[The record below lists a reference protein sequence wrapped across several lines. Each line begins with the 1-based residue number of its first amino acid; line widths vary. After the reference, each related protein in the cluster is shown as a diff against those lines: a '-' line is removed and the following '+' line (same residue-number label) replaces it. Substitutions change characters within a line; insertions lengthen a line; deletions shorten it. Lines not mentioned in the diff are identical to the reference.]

1 MCPKKCLIFLLLI
14 TLLPLSS
21 CSSQKSLPPLQPQW
35 LVANDLTITEHTQDL
50 SSKQTT
56 VTLQTLTIDGLRD
69 RKVERSIND
78 LLKREAEALLTAPL
92 PAYHGLHQQ
101 LPPDAKLK
109 ERSVSIRVTGDFNH
123 LLSVSLQRKQT
134 YRMANGQNHLLCI
147 DIRPLTVDL
156 HTGRVMT
163 LADLFPADSDYQTLL
178 NQLTQQ
184 AITSSR
190 SYDDIP
196 SYQLIA
202 PFTGVTENWHFN
214 VTPYGLCF
222 YLDEQT
228 PAFLLSSPQPQSITL
243 PNAALD
249 GSGYFAGTAYDAAR
263 SPLSKTC
270 HPYRLLRYLSPL
282 DHYIVQKQDDLLPGC
297 YTELRLYLS
306 SAWPPVI
313 QQAIT
318 QAAQPDSDMLENI
331 RTELASGKH
340 QCYLGSGSAQ
350 RLGPYY
356 LVYGS
361 MHSGETAGWIDIG
374 IEESYRSTQTIYD
387 AQTLQTLSLSDLFV
401 PGYDYQAALIQAL
414 LTKEPKVDEATA
426 QILLKN
432 ASFMLQENGLQFM
445 ISYPDQSWPVSVLIT
460 FRELGEDHFLC
471 FQ

>member
-1 MCPKKCLIFLLLI
+1 MTCCLAA
-14 TLLPLSS
+14 TQSS
-21 CSSQKSLPPLQPQW
+21 
-35 LVANDLTITEHTQDL
+35 V
-50 SSKQTT
+50 
-56 VTLQTLTIDGLRD
+56 
-69 RKVERSIND
+69 
-78 LLKREAEALLTAPL
+78 
-92 PAYHGLHQQ
+92 
-101 LPPDAKLK
+101 
-109 ERSVSIRVTGDFNH
+109 
-123 LLSVSLQRKQT
+123 
-134 YRMANGQNHLLCI
+134 
-147 DIRPLTVDL
+147 
-156 HTGRVMT
+156 
-163 LADLFPADSDYQTLL
+163 
-178 NQLTQQ
+178 
-184 AITSSR
+184 
-190 SYDDIP
+190 
-196 SYQLIA
+196 
-202 PFTGVTENWHFN
+202 FTF
-214 VTPYGLCF
+214 
-222 YLDEQT
+222 
-228 PAFLLSSPQPQSITL
+228 
-243 PNAALD
+243 
-249 GSGYFAGTAYDAAR
+249 
-263 SPLSKTC
+263 
-270 HPYRLLRYLSPL
+270 
-282 DHYIVQKQDDLLPGC
+282 
-297 YTELRLYLS
+297 LRLGR
-306 SAWPPVI
+306 PVI